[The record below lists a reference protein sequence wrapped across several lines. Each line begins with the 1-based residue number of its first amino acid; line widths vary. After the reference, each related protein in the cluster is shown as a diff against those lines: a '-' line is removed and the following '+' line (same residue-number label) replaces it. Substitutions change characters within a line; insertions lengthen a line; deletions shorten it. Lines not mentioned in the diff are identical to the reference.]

1 LNVPAYHEIA
11 QALLQ
16 ALGPGEKGA
25 LAGGVAVGAYGYV
38 RATRD
43 VDIVVG
49 IPLSEAQR
57 RLASKGIETVLK
69 PGDSLEGDFSC
80 LRGSLGGV
88 PFDVIPALV
97 EVAWERTIALPIG
110 SAIVRVVDL
119 AALIALKL
127 RAGGPQDL
135 LDVAMLVLLHPEHE
149 PFARQHAAA
158 RGLQDRLAAYL
169 TDPRL
174 RAQAA
179 ELGSG

>member
-1 LNVPAYHEIA
+1 MPAYHEIA
-11 QALLQ
+11 RTLLD

-57 RLASKGIETVLK
+57 RLAKNGIETVLK

-80 LRGSLGGV
+80 LKGSLGGV

-97 EVAWERTIALPIG
+97 EVAWERSITLTIG
-110 SAIVRVVDL
+110 SASVRVVDL
-119 AALIALKL
+119 AALIAMKL

-135 LDVAMLVLLHPEHE
+135 LDVAMLVMLHPDHE
-149 PFARQHAAA
+149 ASARKHAEA

-174 RAQAA
+174 RARAA
-179 ELGSG
+179 ELRSG